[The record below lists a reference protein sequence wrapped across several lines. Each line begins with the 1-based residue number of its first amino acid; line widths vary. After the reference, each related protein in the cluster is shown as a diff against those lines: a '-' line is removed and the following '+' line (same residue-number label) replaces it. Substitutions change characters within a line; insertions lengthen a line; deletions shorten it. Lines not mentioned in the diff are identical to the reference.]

1 MEAKELKKLSRSEL
15 LEMLLD
21 RSKEVEHLRKELD
34 ETKKHIQTL
43 EREVKTSGDINAAIN
58 KLTSATEEIQKFAAV
73 ISMASNNLQTK
84 IGTAVLGKAM
94 DTNEALGQGIVQMI
108 DSAAMERSVTPELG
122 ANIDLRI

>member
-43 EREVKTSGDINAAIN
+43 EREVIN

-73 ISMASNNLQTK
+73 ISMASNNLTRK
-84 IGTAVLGKAM
+84 
-94 DTNEALGQGIVQMI
+94 
-108 DSAAMERSVTPELG
+108 
-122 ANIDLRI
+122 

>member
-73 ISMASNNLQTK
+73 ISKQYFVVMKWIS
-84 IGTAVLGKAM
+84 
-94 DTNEALGQGIVQMI
+94 GQKN
-108 DSAAMERSVTPELG
+108 DRK
-122 ANIDLRI
+122 NI

>member
-84 IGTAVLGKAM
+84 IGTAVLSKAM

>member
-43 EREVKTSGDINAAIN
+43 EREVKTSGAINAAIN

-73 ISMASNNLQTK
+73 TSMASYNLTRK
-84 IGTAVLGKAM
+84 
-94 DTNEALGQGIVQMI
+94 
-108 DSAAMERSVTPELG
+108 
-122 ANIDLRI
+122 

>member
-43 EREVKTSGDINAAIN
+43 EREVKTSG
-58 KLTSATEEIQKFAAV
+58 EIQKFAAV
-73 ISMASNNLQTK
+73 ISMASNNLTRK
-84 IGTAVLGKAM
+84 
-94 DTNEALGQGIVQMI
+94 
-108 DSAAMERSVTPELG
+108 
-122 ANIDLRI
+122 

>member
-43 EREVKTSGDINAAIN
+43 EREVKTSGDIMLQLIN
-58 KLTSATEEIQKFAAV
+58 SRQQQRKSR
-73 ISMASNNLQTK
+73 NL
-84 IGTAVLGKAM
+84 
-94 DTNEALGQGIVQMI
+94 
-108 DSAAMERSVTPELG
+108 PP
-122 ANIDLRI
+122 